1 MQHSPRRAAGT
12 RISRVPITG
21 SQDHLSSPSLRTPVG
36 GSIRRQVGSKSMKL
50 FCRRG
55 HMPTDG
61 ARAEVTR
68 GSSAARHHDA
78 LCSRPHRIACRSVHH
93 TFSQILP
100 LNGPHMPPPA
110 QSRPGPA
117 VWHAPFGAC
126 SGACVLSASP
136 SSDAQ
141 LESYGCGVRP
151 SHESRAVRWLHLSS
165 DLPRRRSRR
174 DEARRG

>member
-117 VWHAPFGAC
+117 VWQAPFGAC

-136 SSDAQ
+136 SRRCTARI
-141 LESYGCGVRP
+141 LWVP
-151 SHESRAVRWLHLSS
+151 SSAVSRV
-165 DLPRRRSRR
+165 PRRAMASSIVRSATAKESKR
-174 DEARRG
+174 